1 VTEDRARAAGQDCR
15 HPPAFIAELAVPDRI
30 NTAMNAV
37 KAAGGNATRNTGW
50 GKAG

>member
-1 VTEDRARAAGQDCR
+1 M
-15 HPPAFIAELAVPDRI
+15 PDRI

-37 KAAGGNATRNTGW
+37 ETGGGNATRNTGW